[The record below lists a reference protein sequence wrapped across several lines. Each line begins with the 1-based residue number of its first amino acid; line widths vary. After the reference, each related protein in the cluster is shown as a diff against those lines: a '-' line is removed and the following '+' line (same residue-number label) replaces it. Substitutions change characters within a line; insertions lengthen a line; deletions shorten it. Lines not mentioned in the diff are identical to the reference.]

1 MLVGA
6 WIILVQAFAGAKK
19 TKAPNFNLLKS
30 EAVSNQTTRFCLLYK
45 GVSREM
51 TKLALLG
58 LITVCIT
65 VLCFALLKHE
75 RLCSFNISSGDTVVQ
90 AILSCDK

>member
-1 MLVGA
+1 
-6 WIILVQAFAGAKK
+6 
-19 TKAPNFNLLKS
+19 
-30 EAVSNQTTRFCLLYK
+30 
-45 GVSREM
+45 M

-65 VLCFALLKHE
+65 VLYFALLKHE